1 MLSYLIKQPEEK
13 NIMYDLVVL
22 GSGPGGYAAAFRA
35 ADLGLN
41 VAMIERHETL
51 GGVCLNVGCI
61 PSKALLHVAG
71 KILMTEEPSHGVQF
85 SKPTVDLE
93 AIRHHRQS
101 TVDTLTSNLALMA
114 KGRKV
119 TVFYGEGKFD
129 STNSITVSKDGSEE
143 KVAFKNA
150 IIAVGSRAIKLPFV
164 PYDDPR
170 ILDST
175 SALQLERIP
184 EHLLILGGG
193 IIGLEMATVYQS
205 LGAKITVAELGEQ
218 IMTGADKDLVRV
230 FEQANKNRM
239 SFLTKTQVTNIEA
252 TPEALNVTLKDKDGE
267 RQLAVD
273 AVLVAVGR
281 SPNGKTAGMADID
294 VKLDERG
301 FVLTDDKCQTSVP
314 NIYAIGDV
322 THGPMLAH
330 KASHQGHTAAEV
342 IAGHKVDFQPLAIPS
357 IAYTFPE
364 VAWVGLTE
372 TEAKKQD
379 IPVKTAVFPWS
390 ASGRAI
396 ASGVT
401 QGKTKLI
408 YDETTDRVLGAG
420 VVGSHAGELLGELT
434 LAIELGATLEDIA
447 LTIHAHPSLHET
459 VGLAAE
465 LGAGTITDLP
475 NKTAKKA

>member
-1 MLSYLIKQPEEK
+1 MT
-13 NIMYDLVVL
+13 YDLVVL

-35 ADLGLN
+35 ADLGLK
-41 VAMIERHETL
+41 VALIERHNTL

-71 KILMTEEPSHGVQF
+71 KILMADEPAHGVKF
-85 SKPTVDLE
+85 AKPTIDLE

-101 TVDTLTSNLALMA
+101 TVDTLTGGLTMMA

-119 TVFYGEGKFD
+119 TVLHGEGKFD
-129 STNSITVSKDGSEE
+129 STNSITVSKDDSEE
-143 KVAFKNA
+143 KVEFKNA

-184 EHLLILGGG
+184 EHLLVLGGG

-218 IMTGADKDLVRV
+218 IMTGADKDLVKV
-230 FEQANKNRM
+230 FEQVNKDRM
-239 SFLTKTQVTNIEA
+239 TFLTQTQVTDIKA

-267 RQLAVD
+267 RNLAVD

-281 SPNGKTAGMADID
+281 SPNGKTAGIADIG

-301 FVLTDDKCQTSVP
+301 FVLTDEQCKTSVP
-314 NIYAIGDV
+314 NILAIGDV

-342 IAGHKVDFQPLAIPS
+342 VAGHKVDFLPLAIPS

-379 IPVKTAVFPWS
+379 IPVKTAVFPWT

-408 YDETTDRVLGAG
+408 YDEATERVLGAG
-420 VVGSHAGELLGELT
+420 IVGSHAGELLGELT
-434 LAIELGATLEDIA
+434 LAIEFGATLEDIA
-447 LTIHAHPSLHET
+447 LTIHAHPSLHES

-475 NKTAKKA
+475 NKKAKKA

>member
-1 MLSYLIKQPEEK
+1 MT
-13 NIMYDLVVL
+13 YDLVVL
-22 GSGPGGYAAAFRA
+22 GSGPGGYASAFRA
-35 ADLGLN
+35 ADLGLS
-41 VAMIERHETL
+41 VAMIERHNTL

-71 KILMTEEPSHGVQF
+71 KILMADEPSHGVQF
-85 SKPTVDLE
+85 AKPTIDLD

-101 TVDTLTSNLALMA
+101 TVDTLTGGLTMMA

-119 TVFYGEGKFD
+119 TVLHGEGKFD
-129 STNSITVSKDGSEE
+129 STRSIVVTKDGKEE
-143 KVAFKNA
+143 KLDFKNA
-150 IIAVGSRAIKLPFV
+150 IIAVGSRAIRLPFV

-170 ILDST
+170 ILDAT

-184 EHLLILGGG
+184 EHLLVLGGG

-205 LGAKITVAELGEQ
+205 LGAKITVAELGDQ

-230 FEQANKNRM
+230 FEQANQDRM
-239 SFLTKTQVTNIEA
+239 TFLTQTQVTNIEA
-252 TPEALNVTLKDKDGE
+252 TPKALNVTLKDKEGE

-281 SPNGKTAGMADID
+281 SPNGKTAGIADIG

-301 FVLTDDKCQTSVP
+301 FVLTDDQCRTSVP

-342 IAGHKVDFQPLAIPS
+342 VAGHKVDFQPLAIPS

-372 TEAKKQD
+372 TEAKKQSTA
-379 IPVKTAVFPWS
+379 VKTAVFPWT

-408 YDETTDRVLGAG
+408 YDEATERVLGAG

-434 LAIELGATLEDIA
+434 LAIEFGATLEDIA

-475 NKTAKKA
+475 NKKAKKTK

>member
-1 MLSYLIKQPEEK
+1 MT
-13 NIMYDLVVL
+13 YDLVVL
-22 GSGPGGYAAAFRA
+22 GSGPGGYASAFRA

-41 VAMIERHETL
+41 VAMIERHNTL

-71 KILMTEEPSHGVQF
+71 KILMADEPSHGVQF
-85 SKPTVDLE
+85 AKPTIDLD

-101 TVDTLTSNLALMA
+101 TVDTLTGGLTMMA

-119 TVFYGEGKFD
+119 TVLHGEGKFD
-129 STNSITVSKDGSEE
+129 STRSIVVTKDGKEE
-143 KVAFKNA
+143 KLDFKNA
-150 IIAVGSRAIKLPFV
+150 IIAVGSRAIRLPFV

-170 ILDST
+170 ILDAT

-184 EHLLILGGG
+184 EHLLVLGGG

-205 LGAKITVAELGEQ
+205 LGAKITVAELGDQ

-230 FEQANKNRM
+230 FEQANQDRM
-239 SFLTKTQVTNIEA
+239 TFLTQTQVTNIEA
-252 TPEALNVTLKDKDGE
+252 TPKALNVTLKDKEGE

-281 SPNGKTAGMADID
+281 SPNGKTAGIADIG

-301 FVLTDDKCQTSVP
+301 FVLTDDQCRTSVP

-342 IAGHKVDFQPLAIPS
+342 VAGHKVDFQPLAIPS

-372 TEAKKQD
+372 TEAKKQN
-379 IPVKTAVFPWS
+379 IAVKTAVFPWT

-408 YDETTDRVLGAG
+408 YDEATERVLGAG

-434 LAIELGATLEDIA
+434 LAIEFGATLEDIA

-475 NKTAKKA
+475 NKKAKKTK

>member
-1 MLSYLIKQPEEK
+1 
-13 NIMYDLVVL
+13 MYDLVVL
-22 GSGPGGYAAAFRA
+22 GSGPGGYAAAFRS

-41 VAMIERHETL
+41 VAMIERHDTL

-71 KILMTEEPSHGVQF
+71 KILMAEEPAHGVQF
-85 SKPTVDLE
+85 AKPTINLE

-150 IIAVGSRAIKLPFV
+150 IIAVGSHAIKLPFV

-239 SFLTKTQVTNIEA
+239 SFLTQTQVTNIEA
-252 TPEALNVTLKDKDGE
+252 TPDALIVTLKDKEGE

-281 SPNGKTAGMADID
+281 SPNGKTAGIADIG

-301 FVLTDDKCQTSVP
+301 FVLTNDKCQTSVS

-372 TEAKKQD
+372 TEAKKQNMA
-379 IPVKTAVFPWS
+379 VKSEVFPWT

-408 YDETTDRVLGAG
+408 YDEATERVLGAG
-420 VVGSHAGELLGELT
+420 VVGAHAGELLGELT

-475 NKTAKKA
+475 NKKAKKVK

>member
-1 MLSYLIKQPEEK
+1 M
-13 NIMYDLVVL
+13 V
-22 GSGPGGYAAAFRA
+22 
-35 ADLGLN
+35 
-41 VAMIERHETL
+41 ERHPTI

-71 KILMTEEPSHGVQF
+71 KILMADEAAHGVQYA
-85 SKPTVDLE
+85 KPTIDLE

-119 TVFYGEGKFD
+119 HVLQGEGHFE
-129 STNSITVSKDGSEE
+129 STTSLSVTKDGKVE
-143 KVAFKNA
+143 KLSFKQA

-170 ILDST
+170 ILDAT

-205 LGAKITVAELGEQ
+205 LGAKITVAELGDQ

-230 FEQANKNRM
+230 FEQTNKDRM
-239 SFLTKTQVTNIEA
+239 TFLTQTQVTDIQA
-252 TPEALNVTLKDKDGE
+252 TPEALNITLKDKDGE
-267 RQLAVD
+267 RNLAVD
-273 AVLVAVGR
+273 SVLVAVGR
-281 SPNGKTAGMADID
+281 SPNGRNAGIPEIG
-294 VKLDERG
+294 VKIDERG
-301 FVLTDDKCQTSVP
+301 FVLTDDQCKTSVP
-314 NIYAIGDV
+314 NIFAIGDV

-330 KASHQGHTAAEV
+330 KAAHEGHIAAEV
-342 IAGHKVDFQPLAIPS
+342 VAGHNVAFQPLAIPS

-372 TEAKKQD
+372 TEAKKQKL
-379 IPVKTAVFPWS
+379 PVKTAVFPWS

-408 YDETTDRVLGAG
+408 YDEATERVLGAG
-420 VVGSHAGELLGELT
+420 
-434 LAIELGATLEDIA
+434 I
-447 LTIHAHPSLHET
+447 
-459 VGLAAE
+459 VGLPRWRIIR
-465 LGAGTITDLP
+465 GIDP
-475 NKTAKKA
+475 SH

>member
-1 MLSYLIKQPEEK
+1 
-13 NIMYDLVVL
+13 VVL

-35 ADLGLN
+35 ADLGLS
-41 VAMIERHETL
+41 VAMIERHNTI

-71 KILMTEEPSHGVQF
+71 KIIMADEPAHGVQYA
-85 SKPTVDLE
+85 KPTIDLD

-119 TVFYGEGKFD
+119 DIFYGEGKFD
-129 STNSITVSKDGSEE
+129 STTSITVTKEGKDQRLT
-143 KVAFKNA
+143 FKQA
-150 IIAVGSRAIKLPFV
+150 IIGVGSRAIRLPFV
-164 PYDDPR
+164 PYEDAR
-170 ILDST
+170 ILDAT

-205 LGAKITVAELGEQ
+205 LGAKITVAELGDQ

-230 FEQANKNRM
+230 FEQANKDRM
-239 SFLTKTQVTNIEA
+239 TFLTQTQVTNIES
-252 TPEALNVTLKDKDGE
+252 TPEALNITLKDKDGE
-267 RQLAVD
+267 RNLAVD
-273 AVLVAVGR
+273 SVLVAVGR
-281 SPNGKTAGMADID
+281 SPNGRSAGIPEIGVNID
-294 VKLDERG
+294 DRG
-301 FVLTDDKCQTSVP
+301 FVLTDDQGRTSVP
-314 NIYAIGDV
+314 NIFAIGDV

-330 KASHQGHTAAEV
+330 KASHQGHIAAEV

-372 TEAKKQD
+372 TEAKKQKLA
-379 IPVKTAVFPWS
+379 IKTAVFPWS

-408 YDETTDRVLGAG
+408 YDETTERVLGAG

-434 LAIELGATLEDIA
+434 LAIEFGATLEDIA

-475 NKTAKKA
+475 NKKAKKVK

>member
-1 MLSYLIKQPEEK
+1 MT
-13 NIMYDLVVL
+13 YDLVVL

-35 ADLGLN
+35 ADLGLS
-41 VAMIERHETL
+41 VAMIERHNTI

-71 KILMTEEPSHGVQF
+71 KIIMADEPAHGVQYA
-85 SKPTVDLE
+85 KPTIDLD

-119 TVFYGEGKFD
+119 DVIHGEGTFD
-129 STNSITVSKDGSEE
+129 STTAISVTNENGKETIE
-143 KVAFKNA
+143 FKKA

-164 PYDDPR
+164 PYEDAR
-170 ILDST
+170 ILDAT

-205 LGAKITVAELGEQ
+205 LGAKITVAELGDQ

-230 FEQANKNRM
+230 FEQANKDRM
-239 SFLTKTQVTNIEA
+239 TFLTQTQVTDIKA
-252 TPEALNVTLKDKDGE
+252 TPEALNITLKDKNGE
-267 RQLAVD
+267 QNLAVD

-281 SPNGKTAGMADID
+281 SPNGRNAGIPDIG
-294 VKLDERG
+294 VNIDERG
-301 FVLTDDKCQTSVP
+301 FVLTDDQGRTSVP
-314 NIYAIGDV
+314 NIFAIGDV

-372 TEAKKQD
+372 TEAKKQKLS
-379 IPVKTAVFPWS
+379 VKTAVFPWS

-408 YDETTDRVLGAG
+408 YDEATERVLGAG

-434 LAIELGATLEDIA
+434 LAIEFGATLEDIA

-475 NKTAKKA
+475 NKKAKKAK

>member
-1 MLSYLIKQPEEK
+1 
-13 NIMYDLVVL
+13 MYDLVVL
-22 GSGPGGYAAAFRA
+22 GSGPGGYATAFRA

-41 VAMIERHETL
+41 VAMIERHATL

-71 KILMTEEPSHGVQF
+71 KILMAEEPSHGVQF

-119 TVFYGEGKFD
+119 TVFYGEGRFN

-184 EHLLILGGG
+184 EHLLVLGGG

-230 FEQANKNRM
+230 FEQANKDRM
-239 SFLTKTQVTNIEA
+239 NFLTNTQVTDIDA

-267 RQLAVD
+267 RQLTVD

-281 SPNGKTAGMADID
+281 SPNGKTAGIADIG

-379 IPVKTAVFPWS
+379 ISVKTAVFPWS

-408 YDETTDRVLGAG
+408 YDEATERVLGAG
-420 VVGSHAGELLGELT
+420 IVGSHAGELLGELT

-475 NKTAKKA
+475 NKTAKKVK

>member
-1 MLSYLIKQPEEK
+1 MKTFDLI
-13 NIMYDLVVL
+13 VL

-35 ADLGLN
+35 ADLGLK
-41 VAMIERHETL
+41 VAMIERHAAL

-71 KILMTEEPSHGVQF
+71 KIRMADEEAHGVTYA
-85 SKPTVDLE
+85 KPQIDLN

-101 TVDTLTSNLALMA
+101 TVDTLTGNLALMA
-114 KGRKV
+114 KGRGV
-119 TVFYGEGKFD
+119 EIFHGEGHFLSRNQIQITKQDQAQSD
-129 STNSITVSKDGSEE
+129 STEVLN
-143 KVAFKNA
+143 FKHA
-150 IIAVGSRAIKLPFV
+150 IIAVGSRAIRLPFV

-170 ILDST
+170 ILDAT

-184 EHLLILGGG
+184 EHMLVLGGG
-193 IIGLEMATVYQS
+193 IIGLEMATVYQA
-205 LGAKITVAELGEQ
+205 LGAKITVAELGDQ

-230 FEQANKNRM
+230 FEQTNKDRM
-239 SFLTKTQVTNIEA
+239 TFLTKTQVTDIQA
-252 TPEALNVTLKDKDGE
+252 TPESLLVQLKDQTGE

-281 SPNGKTAGMADID
+281 SPNGKNAGIADIGVEID
-294 VKLDERG
+294 DRG
-301 FVLTDDKCQTSVP
+301 FVIIDDRCRTSVP
-314 NIYAIGDV
+314 NIFAIGDV

-330 KASHQGHTAAEV
+330 KASHQGHIAAEV

-372 TEAKKQD
+372 SAAKAQN
-379 IPVKTAVFPWS
+379 IPVKSAVFPWS

-396 ASGVT
+396 ASGIT

-408 YDETTDRVLGAG
+408 YDEATERVLGAG
-420 VVGSHAGELLGELT
+420 IVGAHAGELLGELT
-434 LAIELGATLEDIA
+434 LAIEFGATLEDIA
-447 LTIHAHPSLHET
+447 LTIHAHPSLHES

-475 NKTAKKA
+475 NKKAKKVK

>member
-1 MLSYLIKQPEEK
+1 MKF
-13 NIMYDLVVL
+13 DLVVL

-35 ADLGLN
+35 ADLGLK
-41 VAMIERHETL
+41 VAMIERHKRI

-71 KILMTEEPSHGVQF
+71 KIRMADEDAHGVTYA
-85 SKPTVDLE
+85 KPKIDLE

-101 TVDTLTSNLALMA
+101 TVDTLTGNLALMA

-119 TVFYGEGKFD
+119 EIFHGEGQFE
-129 STNSITVSKDGSEE
+129 STHSISVTQDNDRLKIEFE
-143 KVAFKNA
+143 NA
-150 IIAVGSRAIKLPFV
+150 IIAVGSRAIRLPFV

-170 ILDST
+170 ILDAT

-184 EHLLILGGG
+184 KHMLVLGGG
-193 IIGLEMATVYQS
+193 IIGLEMATVYQA

-230 FEQANKNRM
+230 FEQTNKDRM
-239 SFLTKTQVTNIEA
+239 TFLTKTQVTDIQA
-252 TPEALNVTLKDKDGE
+252 SSDTLNVTLKDQNGQ
-267 RQLAVD
+267 RNLNVD

-281 SPNGKTAGMADID
+281 SPNGRKAGIPDIG
-294 VKLDERG
+294 VELDDRG
-301 FVLTDDKCQTSVP
+301 FVTTDTQCRTSIP
-314 NIYAIGDV
+314 NIFAIGDV

-330 KASHQGHTAAEV
+330 KASHQGHIAAEV
-342 IAGHKVDFQPLAIPS
+342 ISGHKVDFQPLAIPS

-372 TEAKKQD
+372 IDAKKQG
-379 IPVKTAVFPWS
+379 IPVKTATFPWS

-396 ASGVT
+396 ASGIT

-408 YDETTDRVLGAG
+408 YDEATERVLGAG
-420 VVGSHAGELLGELT
+420 VVGAHAGELLGELT
-434 LAIELGATLEDIA
+434 LAIEFGATLEDIA
-447 LTIHAHPSLHET
+447 LTIHAHPSLHES

-475 NKTAKKA
+475 NRKAKR

>member
-1 MLSYLIKQPEEK
+1 
-13 NIMYDLVVL
+13 MYDLVVL

-41 VAMIERHETL
+41 VAMIERHGTL

-71 KILMTEEPSHGVQF
+71 KILMADEPAHGVQF
-85 SKPTVDLE
+85 AKPILDLD
-93 AIRHHRQS
+93 AIRLHRQS
-101 TVDTLTSNLALMA
+101 TVDTLTSNLELMA

-119 TVFYGEGKFD
+119 TIIHGEGKFE
-129 STNSITVSKDGSEE
+129 SSHSMTITKNDGKEE
-143 KVAFKNA
+143 KISFNNA
-150 IIAVGSRAIKLPFV
+150 IIAVGSSAIKLPFV

-184 EHLLILGGG
+184 EHLLVLGGG

-239 SFLTKTQVTNIEA
+239 SFLTQTQVTNIEA
-252 TPEALNVTLKDKDGE
+252 TPEALIATLKDKEGE
-267 RQLAVD
+267 RQLTVD

-281 SPNGKTAGMADID
+281 SPNGKTAGIADIG

-372 TEAKKQD
+372 TEAKKQNLA
-379 IPVKTAVFPWS
+379 VKAAVFPWS

-408 YDETTDRVLGAG
+408 YDETTERVLGAG
-420 VVGSHAGELLGELT
+420 VVGAHAGELLGELT

-475 NKTAKKA
+475 NKKAKKA

>member
-1 MLSYLIKQPEEK
+1 MKF
-13 NIMYDLVVL
+13 DLVVL

-35 ADLGLN
+35 ADLGLK
-41 VAMIERHETL
+41 VAMIERHKRI

-71 KILMTEEPSHGVQF
+71 KIRMADEDAHGVTYA
-85 SKPTVDLE
+85 KPKIDLE

-101 TVDTLTSNLALMA
+101 TVDTLTGNLALMA

-119 TVFYGEGKFD
+119 EIFHGEGQFE
-129 STNSITVSKDGSEE
+129 STHSISVTQDNDRLKIEFE
-143 KVAFKNA
+143 NA
-150 IIAVGSRAIKLPFV
+150 IIAVGSRAIRLPFV

-170 ILDST
+170 ILDAT

-184 EHLLILGGG
+184 KHMLVLGGG
-193 IIGLEMATVYQS
+193 IIGLEMATVYQA

-230 FEQANKNRM
+230 FEQTNKDRM
-239 SFLTKTQVTNIEA
+239 TFLTKTQVTDIQA
-252 TPEALNVTLKDKDGE
+252 SSDTLNVTLKDQNGQ
-267 RQLAVD
+267 RNLNVD

-281 SPNGKTAGMADID
+281 SPNGRKAGIPDIG
-294 VKLDERG
+294 VELDDRG
-301 FVLTDDKCQTSVP
+301 FVTTDTQCRTSIP
-314 NIYAIGDV
+314 NIFAIGDV

-330 KASHQGHTAAEV
+330 KASHQGHIAAEV
-342 IAGHKVDFQPLAIPS
+342 ISGHKVDFQPLAIPS

-372 TEAKKQD
+372 IDAKKQG
-379 IPVKTAVFPWS
+379 IPVKTATFPWS

-396 ASGVT
+396 ASGIT

-408 YDETTDRVLGAG
+408 YDEASERVLGAG
-420 VVGSHAGELLGELT
+420 VVGAHAGELLGELT
-434 LAIELGATLEDIA
+434 LAIEFGATLEDIA
-447 LTIHAHPSLHET
+447 LTIHAHPSLHES

-475 NKTAKKA
+475 NRKAKR

>member
-1 MLSYLIKQPEEK
+1 MT
-13 NIMYDLVVL
+13 YDLVVL

-35 ADLGLN
+35 ADLGLS
-41 VAMIERHETL
+41 VAMIERHNTI

-71 KILMTEEPSHGVQF
+71 KIIMADEPAHGVQYA
-85 SKPTVDLE
+85 KPTIDLD

-101 TVDTLTSNLALMA
+101 TVDTLTSNLTLMA

-119 TVFYGEGKFD
+119 DVIHGEGTFD
-129 STNSITVSKDGSEE
+129 STTAISVTNENGKETIE
-143 KVAFKNA
+143 FKKA

-164 PYDDPR
+164 PYEDAR
-170 ILDST
+170 ILDAT

-205 LGAKITVAELGEQ
+205 LGAKITVAELGDQ

-230 FEQANKNRM
+230 FEQANKDRM
-239 SFLTKTQVTNIEA
+239 TFLTQTQVTDIKA
-252 TPEALNVTLKDKDGE
+252 TPEALNITLKDKDGE
-267 RQLAVD
+267 RNLAVD

-281 SPNGKTAGMADID
+281 SPNGRNAGIPDIG
-294 VKLDERG
+294 VNIDERG
-301 FVLTDDKCQTSVP
+301 FVLTDDQGRTSVP
-314 NIYAIGDV
+314 NIFAIGDV

-372 TEAKKQD
+372 TEAKKQKLS
-379 IPVKTAVFPWS
+379 VKTAVFPWS

-408 YDETTDRVLGAG
+408 YDETTERVLGAG

-434 LAIELGATLEDIA
+434 LAIEFGATLEDIA

-475 NKTAKKA
+475 NKKAKKAK

>member
-1 MLSYLIKQPEEK
+1 
-13 NIMYDLVVL
+13 MYDLVVL

-41 VAMIERHETL
+41 VAMIERHGTL

-71 KILMTEEPSHGVQF
+71 KILMADEPAHGVQF
-85 SKPTVDLE
+85 TKPTLDLD

-119 TVFYGEGKFD
+119 TVLHGEGQFD
-129 STNSITVSKDGSEE
+129 STSSITVTKDGQSQQ
-143 KVAFKNA
+143 VDFKNA

-239 SFLTKTQVTNIEA
+239 SFLTQTQVTNIEA
-252 TPEALNVTLKDKDGE
+252 TPDALIVTLKDKEGE

-281 SPNGKTAGMADID
+281 SPNGKTAGIADIG

-301 FVLTDDKCQTSVP
+301 FVLTNDKCQTSVP
-314 NIYAIGDV
+314 SIYAIGDV

-342 IAGHKVDFQPLAIPS
+342 VAGHKADFQPLAIPS

-372 TEAKKQD
+372 TEAKKQNMA
-379 IPVKTAVFPWS
+379 VKTAVFPWT

-408 YDETTDRVLGAG
+408 YDEATERVLGAG
-420 VVGSHAGELLGELT
+420 VVGAHAGELLGELT

-475 NKTAKKA
+475 NKKAKRA

>member
-1 MLSYLIKQPEEK
+1 MT
-13 NIMYDLVVL
+13 YDLVVL

-35 ADLGLN
+35 ADLGLS
-41 VAMIERHETL
+41 VAMIERHNTL

-71 KILMTEEPSHGVQF
+71 KILMAEEPAHGVQF
-85 SKPTVDLE
+85 AKPTINLE
-93 AIRHHRQS
+93 DIRHHRQS
-101 TVDTLTSNLALMA
+101 TVDTLTGGLTMMA

-119 TVFYGEGKFD
+119 TVIHGEGTFD
-129 STNSITVSKDGSEE
+129 STNSITVTKDGQSQQ
-143 KVAFKNA
+143 VDFKNA

-184 EHLLILGGG
+184 EHLLVLGGG
-193 IIGLEMATVYQS
+193 IIGVEMATVYQA

-230 FEQANKNRM
+230 FEQVNKDRM
-239 SFLTKTQVTNIEA
+239 SFLTQTQVTDIKA

-267 RQLAVD
+267 RNLAVD

-281 SPNGKTAGMADID
+281 SPNGKTAGISDIG

-301 FVLTDDKCQTSVP
+301 FVLTNEKCQTSVP

-372 TEAKKQD
+372 TEAKKQN
-379 IPVKTAVFPWS
+379 IAIKTAVFPWT

-408 YDETTDRVLGAG
+408 YDEATERVLGAG

-434 LAIELGATLEDIA
+434 LAIEFGATLEDIA

-465 LGAGTITDLP
+465 LGAGTITDMP
-475 NKTAKKA
+475 NKKAKKA

>member
-1 MLSYLIKQPEEK
+1 MS
-13 NIMYDLVVL
+13 YDLVVL
-22 GSGPGGYAAAFRA
+22 GSGPGDYAAAFRA
-35 ADLGLN
+35 ADLGLS
-41 VAMIERHETL
+41 VALIERHNTL

-71 KILMTEEPSHGVQF
+71 KIRMAEAPSHGVAF
-85 SKPTVDLE
+85 AKPTIDLE
-93 AIRHHRQS
+93 AIRQHRQS
-101 TVDTLTSNLALMA
+101 TVDTLTNNLTLMA
-114 KGRKV
+114 KARKV
-119 TVFYGEGKFD
+119 DVFQGEGRFD
-129 STNSITVSKDGSEE
+129 STTSIIVKSEADE
-143 KVAFKNA
+143 KKISFKNA

-184 EHLLILGGG
+184 EHLLVLGGG

-218 IMTGADKDLVRV
+218 IMTGADKDLVRI
-230 FEQANKNRM
+230 FEQTNKDRM
-239 SFLTKTQVTNIEA
+239 SFLTKTQVTHIEA
-252 TPEALNVTLKDKDGE
+252 TPDALNVTLQDKDGA
-267 RQLAVD
+267 RQLTVD
-273 AVLVAVGR
+273 GVLVAVGR
-281 SPNGKTAGMADID
+281 SPNGKTAGISDLGVA
-294 VKLDERG
+294 LDEGG
-301 FVLTDDKCQTSVP
+301 FVLTNDKCQTSVP
-314 NIYAIGDV
+314 NIFAIGDV

-330 KASHQGHTAAEV
+330 KASHQGHVAAEV

-364 VAWVGLTE
+364 VAWVGLTQ
-372 TEAKKQD
+372 TDAKKQN
-379 IPVKTAVFPWS
+379 IPIKTAVFPWS

-396 ASGVT
+396 ASGMT

-408 YDETTDRVLGAG
+408 YDEVTERVLGAG
-420 VVGSHAGELLGELT
+420 VVGAHAGELLGELT
-434 LAIELGATLEDIA
+434 LAIEFGATLEDIA

-465 LGAGTITDLP
+465 LGAGVITDLP
-475 NKTAKKA
+475 NR

>member
-1 MLSYLIKQPEEK
+1 
-13 NIMYDLVVL
+13 MYDLVVL

-41 VAMIERHETL
+41 VAMIERHRTL

-71 KILMTEEPSHGVQF
+71 IILMADEPAHGVQF
-85 SKPTVDLE
+85 TKPTLDLD

-119 TVFYGEGKFD
+119 TVFHGEGQFD
-129 STNSITVSKDGSEE
+129 STSSITVSKDGQSQQ
-143 KVAFKNA
+143 VDFKNA

-218 IMTGADKDLVRV
+218 IMTGADKDLVHV

-239 SFLTKTQVTNIEA
+239 SFLTQTQVTNIEA
-252 TPEALNVTLKDKDGE
+252 TPDALIVTLKDKEGE

-281 SPNGKTAGMADID
+281 SPNGKTAGIADIG

-301 FVLTDDKCQTSVP
+301 FVLTNDKCQTSVP
-314 NIYAIGDV
+314 SIYAIGDV

-342 IAGHKVDFQPLAIPS
+342 VAGHKVDFQPLAIPS

-372 TEAKKQD
+372 TEAKKQNMA
-379 IPVKTAVFPWS
+379 VKSAVFPWT

-396 ASGVT
+396 ASGAT

-408 YDETTDRVLGAG
+408 YDEATERVLGAG
-420 VVGSHAGELLGELT
+420 VVGAHAGELLGELT

-475 NKTAKKA
+475 NKKAKRA

>member
-1 MLSYLIKQPEEK
+1 
-13 NIMYDLVVL
+13 MYDLVVL

-41 VAMIERHETL
+41 VAMIERHDSL

-71 KILMTEEPSHGVQF
+71 KILMADEPAHGVQF
-85 SKPTVDLE
+85 TKPTLDLD

-101 TVDTLTSNLALMA
+101 TVDALTSNLALMA

-119 TVFYGEGKFD
+119 TVIQGEGQFD
-129 STNSITVSKDGSEE
+129 STSSITVTKDGQSQQ
-143 KVAFKNA
+143 VDFKNA

-252 TPEALNVTLKDKDGE
+252 TPDALIVTLKDKEGE

-281 SPNGKTAGMADID
+281 SPNGKTAGIADIG

-301 FVLTDDKCQTSVP
+301 FVLTNDKCQTSVP

-342 IAGHKVDFQPLAIPS
+342 VAGHKVDFQPLAIPS

-372 TEAKKQD
+372 TEAKKQNMA
-379 IPVKTAVFPWS
+379 VKTAVFPWT

-408 YDETTDRVLGAG
+408 YDETTERVLGAG
-420 VVGSHAGELLGELT
+420 VVGAHAGELLGELT

-475 NKTAKKA
+475 NKKAKRA

>member
-1 MLSYLIKQPEEK
+1 MT
-13 NIMYDLVVL
+13 YDLVVL

-35 ADLGLN
+35 ADLGLS
-41 VAMIERHETL
+41 VAMIERHNTI

-71 KILMTEEPSHGVQF
+71 KIIMADEPAHGVQYA
-85 SKPTVDLE
+85 KPTIDLD

-119 TVFYGEGKFD
+119 DVIHGEGTFD
-129 STNSITVSKDGSEE
+129 STTAISVTNENGKETIE
-143 KVAFKNA
+143 FKKA

-164 PYDDPR
+164 PYEDAR
-170 ILDST
+170 ILDAT

-205 LGAKITVAELGEQ
+205 LGAKITVAELGDQ

-230 FEQANKNRM
+230 FEQANKDRM
-239 SFLTKTQVTNIEA
+239 TFLTQTQVTDIKA
-252 TPEALNVTLKDKDGE
+252 TPEALNITLKDKDGE
-267 RQLAVD
+267 RNLAVD

-281 SPNGKTAGMADID
+281 SPNGRNAGIPDIG
-294 VKLDERG
+294 VNIDERG
-301 FVLTDDKCQTSVP
+301 FVLTDDQGRTSVP
-314 NIYAIGDV
+314 NIFAIGDV

-372 TEAKKQD
+372 TEAKKQKLS
-379 IPVKTAVFPWS
+379 VKAAVFPWS

-408 YDETTDRVLGAG
+408 YDETTERVLGAG

-434 LAIELGATLEDIA
+434 LAIEFGATLEDIA

-459 VGLAAE
+459 VGLTAE

-475 NKTAKKA
+475 NKKAKKAK

>member
-1 MLSYLIKQPEEK
+1 MT
-13 NIMYDLVVL
+13 YDLVVL
-22 GSGPGGYAAAFRA
+22 GSGPGGYASAFRA
-35 ADLGLN
+35 ADLGLS
-41 VAMIERHETL
+41 VAMIERHNTI

-71 KILMTEEPSHGVQF
+71 KIIMADEPAHGVQYA
-85 SKPTVDLE
+85 KPTIDLD

-119 TVFYGEGKFD
+119 DIFYGEGKFD
-129 STNSITVSKDGSEE
+129 STTSITVTTNKEGKEQSIS
-143 KVAFKNA
+143 FKHA
-150 IIAVGSRAIKLPFV
+150 IIGVGSRAIRLPFV
-164 PYDDPR
+164 PYDDSR
-170 ILDST
+170 ILDAT

-205 LGAKITVAELGEQ
+205 LGAKITVAELGDQ

-230 FEQANKNRM
+230 FEQANKDRM
-239 SFLTKTQVTNIEA
+239 TFLTQTQVTDIKA
-252 TPEALNVTLKDKDGE
+252 TKKALNITLKDKDGE
-267 RQLAVD
+267 RNLAVD
-273 AVLVAVGR
+273 SVLVAVGR
-281 SPNGKTAGMADID
+281 SPNGRSAGIPEIG
-294 VKLDERG
+294 VELDERG
-301 FVLTDDKCQTSVP
+301 FVLTDDQGRTSVS
-314 NIYAIGDV
+314 NIFAIGDV

-330 KASHQGHTAAEV
+330 KASHQGHIAAEA

-372 TEAKKQD
+372 TEAKKQQL
-379 IPVKTAVFPWS
+379 PVKTAVFPWS

-408 YDETTDRVLGAG
+408 YDEATERVLGAG
-420 VVGSHAGELLGELT
+420 IVGSHAGELLGELT
-434 LAIELGATLEDIA
+434 LAIEFGATLEDIA

-475 NKTAKKA
+475 NKKAKKVK

>member
-1 MLSYLIKQPEEK
+1 MT
-13 NIMYDLVVL
+13 YDLLVL

-35 ADLGLN
+35 ADLGLK
-41 VAMIERHETL
+41 VAMVERHPTI

-71 KILMTEEPSHGVQF
+71 KIRMADEPAHGVQYA
-85 SKPTVDLE
+85 KPTIDLD

-119 TVFYGEGKFD
+119 DVLQGEGHFE
-129 STNSITVSKDGSEE
+129 STTSLTVTKGNDVKTLS
-143 KVAFKNA
+143 FKQA

-170 ILDST
+170 ILDAT

-205 LGAKITVAELGEQ
+205 LGAKITVAELGDQ

-230 FEQANKNRM
+230 FEQANKDRM
-239 SFLTKTQVTNIEA
+239 TFLTQTQVTNIQA
-252 TPEALNVTLKDKDGE
+252 TPEALNITLKDKEGE
-267 RQLAVD
+267 RNLAVD
-273 AVLVAVGR
+273 SVLVAVGR
-281 SPNGKTAGMADID
+281 SPNGRNAGIPDIG
-294 VKLDERG
+294 VKIDERG
-301 FVLTDDKCQTSVP
+301 FVLTDDQCKTSVP
-314 NIYAIGDV
+314 NIFAIGDV

-330 KASHQGHTAAEV
+330 KAAHEGHIAAEV
-342 IAGHKVDFQPLAIPS
+342 IAGHNVAFQPMAIPS

-372 TEAKKQD
+372 TEAKKQKL
-379 IPVKTAVFPWS
+379 PVKTAVFPWS

-396 ASGVT
+396 ASGLT

-408 YDETTDRVLGAG
+408 YDEATERVLGAG
-420 VVGSHAGELLGELT
+420 IVGSHAGELLGELT
-434 LAIELGATLEDIA
+434 LAIEFGSTLEDIA
-447 LTIHAHPSLHET
+447 LTIHAHPSLHES

-475 NKTAKKA
+475 NKKAVKR

>member
-1 MLSYLIKQPEEK
+1 
-13 NIMYDLVVL
+13 MYDLVVL

-35 ADLGLN
+35 ADLGLK
-41 VAMIERHETL
+41 VAMIERHSTL

-71 KILMTEEPSHGVQF
+71 KIRTADEPDHGVNF
-85 SKPTVDLE
+85 TKPNINLD

-114 KGRKV
+114 KGRNV
-119 TVFYGEGKFD
+119 SVFHGEGRFD
-129 STNSITVSKDGSEE
+129 STTSIIVKKDGTEQRIE
-143 KVAFKNA
+143 FKNA

-170 ILDST
+170 ILDAT

-184 EHLLILGGG
+184 KHLLVLGGG

-205 LGAKITVAELGEQ
+205 LGATITVAELGDQ

-230 FEQANKNRM
+230 FEQANKERM
-239 SFLTKTQVTNIEA
+239 TFLTNTQVTNIEA
-252 TPEALNVTLKDKDGE
+252 TAEALNVHLQDKEGE
-267 RQLAVD
+267 RSLAVD

-281 SPNGKTAGMADID
+281 SPNGLKAGIPEIGVA
-294 VKLDERG
+294 LDERG
-301 FVLTDDKCQTSVP
+301 FVLTDEQCRTSVP
-314 NIYAIGDV
+314 NIFAIGDV

-330 KASHQGHTAAEV
+330 KASHQGHIAAEV

-372 TEAKKQD
+372 TAAKQQGTP
-379 IPVKTAVFPWS
+379 IKTAVFPWS

-408 YDETTDRVLGAG
+408 YDDATQRVLGAG

-434 LAIELGATLEDIA
+434 LAIEFGATLEDLA

-475 NKTAKKA
+475 NKG

>member
-1 MLSYLIKQPEEK
+1 MT
-13 NIMYDLVVL
+13 YDLLVL

-35 ADLGLN
+35 ADLGLK
-41 VAMIERHETL
+41 VAMVERHPTI

-71 KILMTEEPSHGVQF
+71 KIRMADEDAHGVLYA
-85 SKPTVDLE
+85 KPTIDLD

-114 KGRKV
+114 KSRKV
-119 TVFYGEGKFD
+119 DVLQGEGHFD
-129 STNSITVSKDGSEE
+129 STTSLTVTKGNDVQTLS
-143 KVAFKNA
+143 FKQA

-170 ILDST
+170 ILDAT
-175 SALQLERIP
+175 SALQLEHIP

-193 IIGLEMATVYQS
+193 IIGLEMATVYQA
-205 LGAKITVAELGEQ
+205 LGAKITVAELGDQ

-230 FEQANKNRM
+230 FEQTNKDRM
-239 SFLTKTQVTNIEA
+239 TFLTQTQVTDIQA
-252 TPEALNVTLKDKDGE
+252 TPEALNITLKDKDGE
-267 RQLAVD
+267 RNLAVD
-273 AVLVAVGR
+273 SVLVAVGR
-281 SPNGKTAGMADID
+281 SPNGRNAGIPEIG
-294 VKLDERG
+294 VKIDERG
-301 FVLTDDKCQTSVP
+301 FVLTDDQCKTSVP
-314 NIYAIGDV
+314 NIFAIGDV

-330 KASHQGHTAAEV
+330 KAAHEGHIAAEV
-342 IAGHKVDFQPLAIPS
+342 IAGHNVAFQPLAIPS

-372 TEAKKQD
+372 TEAKKQKR
-379 IPVKTAVFPWS
+379 PVKTAVFPWS

-396 ASGVT
+396 ASGMT

-408 YDETTDRVLGAG
+408 YDETTERVLGAG
-420 VVGSHAGELLGELT
+420 VVGAHAGELLGELT
-434 LAIELGATLEDIA
+434 LAIEFGSTLEDIA
-447 LTIHAHPSLHET
+447 LTIHAHPSLHES

-475 NKTAKKA
+475 NKKAVKR

>member
-1 MLSYLIKQPEEK
+1 MT
-13 NIMYDLVVL
+13 YDLVVL

-35 ADLGLN
+35 ADLGLS
-41 VAMIERHETL
+41 VALIERHNNL

-71 KILMTEEPSHGVQF
+71 KILEAEAPSHGVQF
-85 SKPTVDLE
+85 AKPMIDLE

-101 TVDTLTSNLALMA
+101 TVDTLTGNLKLMA
-114 KGRKV
+114 EGRHV
-119 TVFYGEGKFD
+119 AVFHGEGQFD
-129 STNSITVSKDGSEE
+129 SSHSIVVKGDTEQRLE
-143 KVAFKNA
+143 FKHA
-150 IIAVGSRAIKLPFV
+150 IIAVGSRAIRLPFI
-164 PYDDPR
+164 PYQDPR
-170 ILDST
+170 ILDAT

-184 EHLLILGGG
+184 KHMLVIGGG

-205 LGAKITVAELGEQ
+205 LGAQITIAELGDQ

-230 FEQANKNRM
+230 FEKANKSRM
-239 SFLTKTQVTNIEA
+239 DFLTQTQVTAVEP
-252 TPEALNVTLKDKDGE
+252 TPDTLKVRLKDAHGE
-267 RQLAVD
+267 QTLNVD

-281 SPNGKTAGMADID
+281 TPNGRNAGIPEIG

-301 FVLTDDKCQTSVP
+301 FILTNDQCQTSIP

-342 IAGHKVDFQPLAIPS
+342 IAGKAVDFQPLAIPS
-357 IAYTFPE
+357 IAYTYPE

-372 TEAKKQD
+372 TSAKQQG
-379 IPVKTAVFPWS
+379 IAVKTAAFPWS

-408 YDETTDRVLGAG
+408 YDPETERVLGAG
-420 VVGSHAGELLGELT
+420 IVGAHAGELLGELT
-434 LAIELGATLEDIA
+434 LAIEFGATLEDIA

-465 LGAGTITDLP
+465 VGAGTITDLP
-475 NKTAKKA
+475 NKQAVKRQPSGRA

>member
-1 MLSYLIKQPEEK
+1 MT
-13 NIMYDLVVL
+13 YDLVVL

-35 ADLGLN
+35 ADLGLS
-41 VAMIERHETL
+41 VAMIERHNTL

-71 KILMTEEPSHGVQF
+71 KILMAEEPAHGVQF
-85 SKPTVDLE
+85 AKPTINLDD
-93 AIRHHRQS
+93 IRHHRQS

-114 KGRKV
+114 KGRNV
-119 TVFYGEGKFD
+119 TVIHGEGTFS
-129 STNSITVSKDGSEE
+129 STSSITVTKEGKEE
-143 KVAFKNA
+143 KVDFKNA

-175 SALQLERIP
+175 SALQLEHIP
-184 EHLLILGGG
+184 EHLLVLGGG
-193 IIGLEMATVYQS
+193 IIGVEMATVYQA

-230 FEQANKNRM
+230 FEQVNKDRM
-239 SFLTKTQVTNIEA
+239 NFLTKTQVTNIEA
-252 TPEALNVTLKDKDGE
+252 TPEALKVSLQDKDGE
-267 RQLAVD
+267 RSISVD

-281 SPNGKTAGMADID
+281 SPNGKTAGISEIG

-301 FVLTDDKCQTSVP
+301 FVLTDNKCQTSVP

-379 IPVKTAVFPWS
+379 IAIKTAVFPWT

-408 YDETTDRVLGAG
+408 YDEATERVLGAG

-434 LAIELGATLEDIA
+434 LAIEFGATLEDIA

-465 LGAGTITDLP
+465 LGAGTITDMP
-475 NKTAKKA
+475 NKKAKKVK

>member
-1 MLSYLIKQPEEK
+1 MT
-13 NIMYDLVVL
+13 YDLVVL
-22 GSGPGGYAAAFRA
+22 GSGPGGYASAFRA

-41 VAMIERHETL
+41 VAMIERHNTL

-71 KILMTEEPSHGVQF
+71 KILMADEPSHGVQF
-85 SKPTVDLE
+85 TKPTIDLD

-101 TVDTLTSNLALMA
+101 TVDTLTGGLTMMA

-119 TVFYGEGKFD
+119 TVLHGEGKFD
-129 STNSITVSKDGSEE
+129 SARSIVVTKDGKEE
-143 KVAFKNA
+143 KLDFKNA
-150 IIAVGSRAIKLPFV
+150 IIAVGSRAIRLPFV

-170 ILDST
+170 ILDAT

-184 EHLLILGGG
+184 EHLLVLGGG

-205 LGAKITVAELGEQ
+205 LGAKITVAELGDQ

-230 FEQANKNRM
+230 FEQANQDRM
-239 SFLTKTQVTNIEA
+239 TFLTQTQVTNIEA
-252 TPEALNVTLKDKDGE
+252 TPKALNVTLKDKEGE

-281 SPNGKTAGMADID
+281 SPNGKTAGIADIG

-301 FVLTDDKCQTSVP
+301 FVLTDDQCRTSVP

-342 IAGHKVDFQPLAIPS
+342 VAGHKVDFQPLAIPS

-372 TEAKKQD
+372 TEAKKQN
-379 IPVKTAVFPWS
+379 IAVKTAVFPWT

-408 YDETTDRVLGAG
+408 YDEATERVLGAG

-434 LAIELGATLEDIA
+434 LAIEFGATLEDIA

-475 NKTAKKA
+475 NKKAKKTK

>member
-1 MLSYLIKQPEEK
+1 MT
-13 NIMYDLVVL
+13 YDLLVL

-35 ADLGLN
+35 ADLGLK
-41 VAMIERHETL
+41 VAMVERHPTI

-71 KILMTEEPSHGVQF
+71 KIRMADEPSHGVQYA
-85 SKPTVDLE
+85 KPTIDLD

-119 TVFYGEGKFD
+119 DVLQGEGHFE
-129 STNSITVSKDGSEE
+129 STTSLTVTKDNDV
-143 KVAFKNA
+143 KKLTFKKA
-150 IIAVGSRAIKLPFV
+150 IIAVGSRAIKLPFA

-170 ILDST
+170 ILDAT

-205 LGAKITVAELGEQ
+205 LGAKITVAELGDQ

-230 FEQANKNRM
+230 FEQANKDRM
-239 SFLTKTQVTNIEA
+239 TFLTQTQVTNIQA
-252 TPEALNVTLKDKDGE
+252 TPEALNITLKDKDSE
-267 RQLAVD
+267 RNLAVD
-273 AVLVAVGR
+273 SVLVAVGR
-281 SPNGKTAGMADID
+281 SPNGRNAGIPDIG
-294 VKLDERG
+294 VKIDERG
-301 FVLTDDKCQTSVP
+301 FILTNDQCKTSVS
-314 NIYAIGDV
+314 NIFAIGDV

-330 KASHQGHTAAEV
+330 KAAHEGHIAAEV
-342 IAGHKVDFQPLAIPS
+342 IAGHNVAFQPMAIPS

-372 TEAKKQD
+372 TEAKKQK

-408 YDETTDRVLGAG
+408 YDEATERVLGAG
-420 VVGSHAGELLGELT
+420 IVGSHAGELLGELT
-434 LAIELGATLEDIA
+434 LAIEFGSTLEDIA
-447 LTIHAHPSLHET
+447 LTIHAHPSLHES

-475 NKTAKKA
+475 NKKAVKR

>member
-1 MLSYLIKQPEEK
+1 
-13 NIMYDLVVL
+13 MYDLVVL

-41 VAMIERHETL
+41 VAMIERYATL

-71 KILMTEEPSHGVQF
+71 KILMAEEPSHGVQF

-239 SFLTKTQVTNIEA
+239 SFLTKTQVTDIEA

-267 RQLAVD
+267 RQLTVD

-281 SPNGKTAGMADID
+281 SPNGKTAGIADIG

-357 IAYTFPE
+357 IAYSFPE

-372 TEAKKQD
+372 TEANKQN
-379 IPVKTAVFPWS
+379 INVKTAAFPWS

-408 YDETTDRVLGAG
+408 YDEATERVLGAG

-434 LAIELGATLEDIA
+434 LAIEFGATLEDIA

-475 NKTAKKA
+475 NKTPKKVK

>member
-1 MLSYLIKQPEEK
+1 MT
-13 NIMYDLVVL
+13 YDLVVL

-35 ADLGLN
+35 ADLGLK
-41 VAMIERHETL
+41 VALIERHNTL

-71 KILMTEEPSHGVQF
+71 KILMADEPAHGVQF
-85 SKPTVDLE
+85 AKPTIDLE

-101 TVDTLTSNLALMA
+101 TVDTLTGGLTMMA

-119 TVFYGEGKFD
+119 TVLHGEGKFD

-143 KVAFKNA
+143 KVEFKNA

-184 EHLLILGGG
+184 EHLLVLGGG

-218 IMTGADKDLVRV
+218 IMTGADKDLVKV
-230 FEQANKNRM
+230 FEQTNKDRM
-239 SFLTKTQVTNIEA
+239 TFLTQTQVTDIKA
-252 TPEALNVTLKDKDGE
+252 TPEALNVTLKDKNGE
-267 RQLAVD
+267 RNLAVD

-281 SPNGKTAGMADID
+281 SPNGKTAGIADIG
-294 VKLDERG
+294 VKLDKRG
-301 FVLTDDKCQTSVP
+301 FVLTDEQCKTSVP
-314 NIYAIGDV
+314 NILAIGDV

-342 IAGHKVDFQPLAIPS
+342 VAGHKVDFLPLAIPS

-379 IPVKTAVFPWS
+379 IPVKTAVFPWT

-408 YDETTDRVLGAG
+408 YDEATERVLGAG
-420 VVGSHAGELLGELT
+420 IVGSHAGELLGELT
-434 LAIELGATLEDIA
+434 LAIEFGATLEDIA
-447 LTIHAHPSLHET
+447 LTIHAHPSLHES

-475 NKTAKKA
+475 NKKAKKAS

>member
-1 MLSYLIKQPEEK
+1 MT
-13 NIMYDLVVL
+13 YDLVVL

-35 ADLGLN
+35 ADLGLT
-41 VAMIERHETL
+41 VAMIERHDTL
-51 GGVCLNVGCI
+51 GGVCLNIGCI

-71 KILMTEEPSHGVQF
+71 KILMADEPAHGVQF
-85 SKPTVDLE
+85 TKPTINLDDV
-93 AIRHHRQS
+93 RQHRQS
-101 TVDTLTSNLALMA
+101 TVDTLTGGLTMMA

-119 TVFYGEGKFD
+119 TVLHGEGKLD
-129 STNSITVSKDGSEE
+129 STSSIIVTKEGSEE
-143 KVAFKNA
+143 KVEFKNA

-184 EHLLILGGG
+184 EHLLVLGGG

-218 IMTGADKDLVRV
+218 IMTGADKDLVQV
-230 FEQANKNRM
+230 FEQVNKDRM
-239 SFLTKTQVTNIEA
+239 TFLTKTQVTNIEA
-252 TPEALNVTLKDKDGE
+252 TPEALNVTLQDKDGE
-267 RQLAVD
+267 RNLAVD

-281 SPNGKTAGMADID
+281 SPNGKTAGISD
-294 VKLDERG
+294 VGVELDERG
-301 FVLTDDKCQTSVP
+301 FVLINDRCQTSVS

-330 KASHQGHTAAEV
+330 KASHQGHAAAEV
-342 IAGHKVDFQPLAIPS
+342 IAGHKVDFLPLAIPS

-364 VAWVGLTE
+364 VAWVGLTQ

-379 IPVKTAVFPWS
+379 IAVKTAVFPWS

-408 YDETTDRVLGAG
+408 YDETTERVLGAG
-420 VVGSHAGELLGELT
+420 IVGSHAGELLGELT
-434 LAIELGATLEDIA
+434 LAIEFGATLEDIA

-475 NKTAKKA
+475 NKKAKKQQTN

>member
-1 MLSYLIKQPEEK
+1 MT
-13 NIMYDLVVL
+13 YDLLVL

-35 ADLGLN
+35 ADLGLK
-41 VAMIERHETL
+41 VAMVERHPTI

-71 KILMTEEPSHGVQF
+71 KIRMADEPAHGVQYA
-85 SKPTVDLE
+85 KPTIDLD

-119 TVFYGEGKFD
+119 DVLQGEGHFE
-129 STNSITVSKDGSEE
+129 STTSLTVTKGNDEQ
-143 KVAFKNA
+143 KVSFKHA

-170 ILDST
+170 ILDAT

-205 LGAKITVAELGEQ
+205 LGAKITVAELGDQ

-230 FEQANKNRM
+230 FEQANKDRM
-239 SFLTKTQVTNIEA
+239 TFLTKTQVTNIQA
-252 TPEALNVTLKDKDGE
+252 TPEALNITLKDKEGE
-267 RQLAVD
+267 RNLAVD
-273 AVLVAVGR
+273 SVLVAVGR
-281 SPNGKTAGMADID
+281 SPNGRNAGIPDIG
-294 VKLDERG
+294 VKIDERG
-301 FVLTDDKCQTSVP
+301 FVLTDDQCKTSVP
-314 NIYAIGDV
+314 NIFAIGDV

-330 KASHQGHTAAEV
+330 KAAHEGHIAAEV
-342 IAGHKVDFQPLAIPS
+342 IAGHNVAFQPMAIPS

-372 TEAKKQD
+372 TEAKKQKL
-379 IPVKTAVFPWS
+379 PVKTAIFPWS

-408 YDETTDRVLGAG
+408 YDEATERVLGAG
-420 VVGSHAGELLGELT
+420 IVGSHAGELLGELT
-434 LAIELGATLEDIA
+434 LAIEFGSTLEDIA
-447 LTIHAHPSLHET
+447 LTIHAHPSLHES

-475 NKTAKKA
+475 NKKAVKP

>member
-1 MLSYLIKQPEEK
+1 
-13 NIMYDLVVL
+13 MYDLVVL

-41 VAMIERHETL
+41 VAMIERYATL

-71 KILMTEEPSHGVQF
+71 KILMAEEPSHGVQF

-119 TVFYGEGKFD
+119 TVFYGEGKFE
-129 STNSITVSKDGSEE
+129 SSQSMTITKNDGKEE
-143 KVAFKNA
+143 KISFNNA
-150 IIAVGSRAIKLPFV
+150 IIAVGSSAIKLPFV

-184 EHLLILGGG
+184 EHLLVLGGG

-239 SFLTKTQVTNIEA
+239 SFLTKTQVTDIEA

-281 SPNGKTAGMADID
+281 SPNGKTAGIADIG

-379 IPVKTAVFPWS
+379 IPVKIAVFPWS

-420 VVGSHAGELLGELT
+420 IVGSHAGELLGELT

-475 NKTAKKA
+475 NKKAKRA